1 MLRKKGF
8 GAVLAYIEE
17 NAERYVADL
26 QELCRQPSVS
36 TTDLGVRE
44 MASLLEARVARS
56 GLETTLHETAGNPI
70 LTARLGGREEK
81 TLLFYNHYDVQP
93 AEPLSE
99 WSSPPFDA
107 EVVDGH
113 VIARGATD
121 NKGNIVSRLAAFE
134 AFLAVRGEL
143 PCTVK
148 YLIEGEEEVGSPS
161 LEPFVKAHRDLLAA
175 DGCVWEDNTTR
186 VDTPVLSLG
195 NKGLCYMELA
205 CRTANVDFHSSNAQI
220 YENAAWRITWALSTM
235 KDQNENVL
243 VEGFYDDVL
252 PITETEDELIRRVR
266 PYDGRERIEKFGL
279 RKFLLDMKDEEL
291 PRRHLA
297 HPTFNIAGFDGGY
310 TGEGVKTIV
319 SARARAKVD
328 CRLVPNQ
335 DPFRIRDC
343 VRAHL
348 DRLGFE
354 DVDVTLLF
362 TSYPAKSDPEAEIV
376 RACESASRRLYGE
389 DAIINPFGNG
399 STPTWI
405 VLKHLGIPL
414 ASTGVGRITSRTH
427 SANENLK
434 IEHLVDGAKYMAAIC
449 EEFSRL

>member
-1 MLRKKGF
+1 MSEGKDFRK
-8 GAVLAYIEE
+8 VLDYIDE
-17 NAERYVADL
+17 NADRFVADL
-26 QELCRQPSVS
+26 QELCRQPSIS
-36 TTDLGVRE
+36 TTNVGIRE
-44 MASLLEARVARS
+44 MAALLEARVARS
-56 GLETTLHETAGNPI
+56 GLKTTLHETEGNPI
-70 LTARLGGREEK
+70 LTANLAGGGDK

-99 WSSPPFDA
+99 WDTPPFDA
-107 EVVDGH
+107 EVVDGA

-121 NKGNIVSRLAAFE
+121 NKGNIMSRLAAFE

-143 PCTVK
+143 PCSVK
-148 YLIEGEEEVGSPS
+148 YIIEGEEEVGSPS
-161 LEPFVKAHRDLLAA
+161 LEPFVKENADLLAA

-195 NKGLCYMELA
+195 NKGLCYMELT

-220 YENAAWRITWALSTM
+220 YENAAWRMTWALSTM
-235 KDQNENVL
+235 KDQDENVL

-252 PITETEDELIRRVR
+252 PITDIEDELIRRVL
-266 PYDGRERIEKFGL
+266 PYNGAERIEKFEL
-279 RKFLLDMKDEEL
+279 RKFLLDMKDEDL

-297 HPTFNIAGFDGGY
+297 NPTFNIAGFDGGY

-319 SARARAKVD
+319 SARARAKID
-328 CRLVPNQ
+328 CRLVPDQ
-335 DPFRIRDC
+335 DPYKIRDY

-348 DRLGFE
+348 DRHGFE
-354 DVDVTLLF
+354 DIGVELLF
-362 TSYPAKSDPEAEIV
+362 TSYPAKSDPEADIV
-376 RACESASRRLYGE
+376 KACNAAAQRLYGE

-399 STPTWI
+399 STPTYI

-414 ASTGVGRITSRTH
+414 SSTGVGRITSRTH

-434 IEHLVDGAKYMAAIC
+434 IADLIDGAKWMAAIC
-449 EEFSRL
+449 EEFSGL

>member
-1 MLRKKGF
+1 MNGNEDF
-8 GAVLAYIEE
+8 GEVLAYIER
-17 NAERYVADL
+17 NADRFVADL

-36 TTDLGVRE
+36 TTGVGVRE
-44 MASLLEARVARS
+44 MSALLEERVARS
-56 GLETTLHETAGNPI
+56 GLEAALHETEGNPI
-70 LTARLGGREEK
+70 LTARLEGAGEK

-107 EVVDGH
+107 RVVDGH

-143 PCTVK
+143 PCSVK
-148 YLIEGEEEVGSPS
+148 YIIEGEEEVGSPS
-161 LEPFVKAHRDLLAA
+161 LEPFVKSRKSLLAA

-186 VDTPVLSLG
+186 VDIPVLSLG
-195 NKGLCYMELA
+195 NKGLCYMELT

-220 YENAAWRITWALSTM
+220 YENAAWRIAWALSTM
-235 KDQNENVL
+235 KDQDENVL

-252 PITETEDELIRRVR
+252 PITEAEEALIRRIR
-266 PYDGRERIEKFGL
+266 PYDGRDRIEKFGL
-279 RKFLLDMKDEEL
+279 RRFLLDMKDEDL

-297 HPTFNIAGFDGGY
+297 SPTFNIAGFDGGY

-348 DRLGFE
+348 DGHGFE
-354 DVDVTLLF
+354 DIGVELLF
-362 TSYPAKSDPEAEIV
+362 TSWPAKSDPEADVV
-376 RACESASRRLYGE
+376 RACSAASRRLYGE
-389 DAIINPFGNG
+389 DAVINPFGNG

-405 VLKHLGIPL
+405 VLRRLGIPL

-434 IEHLVDGAKYMAAIC
+434 IEHLIDGAKYMAAIC
-449 EEFSRL
+449 EEFARL

>member
-1 MLRKKGF
+1 MGGQKDF

-17 NAERYVADL
+17 NADRFVADL
-26 QELCRQPSVS
+26 QEFCRQPSIS
-36 TTDLGVRE
+36 TTNVGVRE
-44 MASLLEARVARS
+44 MAGLLEARVARA
-56 GLETTLHETAGNPI
+56 GLETTLHQTPGNPI
-70 LTARLGGREEK
+70 LTARLAGRGEK

-99 WSSPPFDA
+99 WDSPPFEA
-107 EVVDGH
+107 HVVDGH

-143 PCTVK
+143 PCSVK

-161 LEPFVKAHRDLLAA
+161 LEPFVKSHAELLAA
-175 DGCVWEDNTTR
+175 EGCVWEDNTTR

-195 NKGLCYMELA
+195 NKGLCYLELT

-220 YENAAWRITWALSTM
+220 YENAAWRIAWALASM
-235 KDQNENVL
+235 KDEGENVL

-252 PITETEDELIRRVR
+252 PITEREEELVARVA
-266 PYDGRERIEKFGL
+266 PYDGAERIEKFGL
-279 RKFLLDMKDEEL
+279 RRFLLDMTDADL

-297 HPTFNIAGFDGGY
+297 HPTFNVAGFDGGY

-319 SARARAKVD
+319 AGRARAKVD

-335 DPFRIRDC
+335 DPHRIRDC

-348 DRLGFE
+348 DKHGFE
-354 DVDVTLLF
+354 DVGVELLF
-362 TSYPAKSDPEAEIV
+362 TSWPAKSDPDAEIV
-376 RACESASRRLYGE
+376 KACDAACKRLYGR

-434 IEHLVDGAKYMAAIC
+434 VEHLIDGAKYMAAIC
-449 EEFSRL
+449 EEFGAS